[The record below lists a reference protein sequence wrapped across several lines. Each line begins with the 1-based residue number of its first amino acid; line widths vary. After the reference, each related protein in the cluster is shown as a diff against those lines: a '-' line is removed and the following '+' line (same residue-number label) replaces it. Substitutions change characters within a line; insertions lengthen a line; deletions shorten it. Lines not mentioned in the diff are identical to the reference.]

1 MKLLLFL
8 LLVGCWIGGWAQD
21 AGFRLEG
28 EGSVAIPVTVN
39 KMTNLVFP
47 ASVRLGVKVTLDVLA
62 QKVRG
67 VDNVIE
73 LKAMRRGF
81 PPTNFS
87 VYGNDGRLYSFV
99 LQYVEDTTVLNY
111 RV

>member
-1 MKLLLFL
+1 MKTWMFL
-8 LLVGCWIGGWAQD
+8 LLIGCWIGSCAQD

-28 EGSVAIPVTVN
+28 EGSGAIPGTVN

-87 VYGNDGRLYSFV
+87 VYGSDGRLYSF
-99 LQYVEDTTVLNY
+99 LLRYVE
-111 RV
+111 